1 MTPSLPA
8 RARRFTQVARGALL
22 TLAAASSPLLF
33 AGCIESPQ
41 TEISYEAEARAS
53 LKRTFDVGGVTVRL
67 SRAELAFGPVYL
79 CAASS
84 GSATLCRSAL
94 GELLDVTRV
103 DLLASGPTPLGRVRG
118 FTGSV
123 RSASYDLGLHWFDTS
138 YAVEASPEA
147 PEGHSLVVV
156 GTLAR
161 SGEPEVP
168 FRLSLDAVPQYQ
180 GQRAVPT
187 AEAVTD
193 ITTAPTRLVVTFDPE
208 AWLRQIDFEAV
219 LQSAPRPIVLDAKSP
234 AHDAAL
240 LGLKVARPPELR
252 WMSPP

>member
-1 MTPSLPA
+1 MTPS
-8 RARRFTQVARGALL
+8 RFTRAALL
-22 TLAAASSPLLF
+22 ALAAASSPLLF

-41 TEISYEAEARAS
+41 TEVTYEAEARAS
-53 LKRTFDVGGVTVRL
+53 LARTFEVGGVTVRL

-103 DLLASGPTPLGRVRG
+103 DLLAGAPTPLGRVRG

-138 YAVEASPEA
+138 YAVEAA
-147 PEGHSLVVV
+147 PTAPDGHSLVVV
-156 GTLAR
+156 GTLERA
-161 SGEPEVP
+161 GEPEVP
-168 FRLSLDAVPQYQ
+168 FRLLLDAVPQYQ

-187 AEAVTD
+187 AEAVAE
-193 ITTAPTRLVVTFDPE
+193 ITTTPTRLVVTFDPE
-208 AWLRQIDFEAV
+208 AWLRQIDFDAV
-219 LQSAPRPIVLDAKSP
+219 LKTAPRPIVLDTKSP

-252 WMSPP
+252 WITP